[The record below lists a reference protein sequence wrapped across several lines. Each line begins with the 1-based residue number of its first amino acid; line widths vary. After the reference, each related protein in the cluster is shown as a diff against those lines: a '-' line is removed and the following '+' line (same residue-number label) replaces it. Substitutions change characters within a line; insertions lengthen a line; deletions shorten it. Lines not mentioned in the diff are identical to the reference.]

1 MGSMDPKDDEDDS
14 KVALVFV
21 EYEDSQGSRQST
33 KIRVRRSDLVAH
45 GEEFL
50 TGPILNRILLDR
62 CGNDGDG
69 DGSSVELF
77 DFNDNTFCSL
87 LEHCTEWRQCNLV
100 KRIGT
105 RLRARI
111 IQQRV
116 PNHSAD
122 QEERLA
128 IQGRFYPYNGS
139 LEIAGTSIQVEE
151 QLNTPEEGT
160 AGNVWD
166 GAIML

>member
-1 MGSMDPKDDEDDS
+1 MEEPKDDDS
-14 KVALVFV
+14 TMVALVVV
-21 EYEDSQGSRQST
+21 EHEDSQGSQQST
-33 KIRVRRSDLVAH
+33 KIRVRRSDHLAH

-62 CGNDGDG
+62 CGSME
-69 DGSSVELF
+69 GSCAELLL
-77 DFNDNTFCSL
+77 DVSNNNNNTTFSSL
-87 LEHCTEWRQCNLV
+87 DHPTEWKKCDLV
-100 KRIGT
+100 QKIGK

-111 IQQRV
+111 IQQRHY
-116 PNHSAD
+116 NSD
-122 QEERLA
+122 QEQQLLA

-139 LEIAGTSIQVEE
+139 LEIAGTTIQVDE

>member
-1 MGSMDPKDDEDDS
+1 MEQPKDDDS
-14 KVALVFV
+14 MVALVVV

-33 KIRVRRSDLVAH
+33 KIRVRRSDLAAD
-45 GEEFL
+45 GKL
-50 TGPILNRILLDR
+50 TGHILNRIILDR
-62 CGNDGDG
+62 CGTSS
-69 DGSSVELF
+69 DGSCSVVELF
-77 DFNDNTFCSL
+77 DINDDKTFGSLLLL
-87 LEHCTEWRQCNLV
+87 LEHNHTEWRQCDLIQQ
-100 KRIGT
+100 IGT

-111 IQQRV
+111 IQPV
-116 PNHSAD
+116 PNSLD
-122 QEERLA
+122 REERLA

-139 LEIAGTSIQVEE
+139 LEIAGTSIEVNE